1 MNNKQLKRL
10 AEKHFYL
17 GKELT
22 PEETFLLENSKYKS
36 IVKKETKFSKMLEQY
51 SYGEQEQPFKVKYTK
66 RRRMS
71 SPGIDKSVVRD
82 LVDDIEDK
90 FNLGIENPS
99 PGKYD
104 SINVDEVKQFI
115 QQYAD
120 KNLFD
125 GNMLREVK
133 DIMDSETVY
142 DILHKLYTLEM

>member
-17 GKELT
+17 GRKLT
-22 PEETFLLENSKYKS
+22 PEESFLLENSKYKS
-36 IVKKETKFSKMLEQY
+36 IVKKESKFSKMLEQY
-51 SYGEQEQPFKVKYTK
+51 SFGEQEQPFKVKYTK

-71 SPGIDKSVVRD
+71 IPGIDKSIVRD

-90 FNLGIENPS
+90 FNIGIENSS
-99 PGKYD
+99 PAKYD
-104 SINVDEVKQFI
+104 SVNVDEVKQFI

-133 DIMDSETVY
+133 DVMDSETVY